1 MSNTKRILTN
11 LVKVQ
16 QKIQKKYIYIYNQP
30 LGTYLYLY
38 IDTDYG
44 GETIENMIE
53 EIIKKKIPLQFHLLH
68 WEEAL
73 IKIFF
78 KRTLLR

>member
-16 QKIQKKYIYIYNQP
+16 QKIQKKKTQP

-44 GETIENMIE
+44 GETIENMME

-68 WEEAL
+68 
-73 IKIFF
+73 
-78 KRTLLR
+78 